1 MSNAALRIERVLGPA
16 LHVFAYVLAA
26 FAVAFLVPMGWAWFY
41 DDTTYKHQWA
51 ACAAVTL
58 LSGALLGWITRAQR
72 RELQSRDGFLLVN
85 LVWLVLPAY
94 AALPLMWMVPN
105 ITWHQAYFEAMSAL
119 TATGATALSGLEYLP
134 VAVNVWRCFLQYI
147 GGLGVMLLV
156 VAVLPMLGL
165 GGMQLYK
172 AETPGPMKDQKLTPR
187 IAETARGLWG
197 VYFGFSVLCLLA
209 YRWAGMGWADA
220 FMHMCTTMGLA
231 GFSSH
236 DASIGYFQSPAVEWV
251 AIVFMALAG
260 ISFLRYFT
268 VLRSLSLRP
277 LWSDREVRAYLAV
290 LLGAT
295 ALVTIVL
302 WTQRVYPD
310 AATALRMAAFHVLS
324 LATTTGYSST
334 DYLQWP
340 PLVPVLLLFL
350 GTFVSCAGSTGGGIK
365 MVRMVLLIK
374 QARRE
379 LVRSIHPHV
388 VNPVIMGGQA
398 VPAQVMNAVL
408 GFMLI
413 YGAATV
419 GLTFLL
425 LLSGLDL
432 VSAFSAVVATVN
444 NIGPGMGQV
453 GPTGNYGALT
463 PFQLWV
469 LSFAML
475 LGRLEL
481 LSVLVLFTR
490 AFWRR

>member
-1 MSNAALRIERVLGPA
+1 MGAT
-16 LHVFAYVLAA
+16 LHVFAHVLMA
-26 FAVAFLVPMGWAWFY
+26 FALVFVVPMGWAWVH
-41 DDTTYKHQWA
+41 DDVTHEVQWA
-51 ACAAVTL
+51 QAAGLTL
-58 LSGALLGWITRAQR
+58 ASGLALWLATRR
-72 RELQSRDGFLLVN
+72 HKRELATRDGFLLVN

-94 AALPLMWMVPN
+94 AALPLKWMVPD
-105 ITWHQAYFEAMSAL
+105 ITWHHAYFEAMSAL
-119 TATGATALSGLEYLP
+119 TATGATALSGLERLP
-134 VAVNVWRCFLQYI
+134 VSVNVWRCFLQYV

-187 IAETARGLWG
+187 IAETARGLWT
-197 VYFGFSVLCLLA
+197 VYFAFSVACFLA
-209 YRWAGMGWADA
+209 YRWAGMSWADA

-231 GFSSH
+231 GFSSY
-236 DASIGYFQSPAVEWV
+236 DASLGAFQSPAVEWV
-251 AIVFMALAG
+251 AVVFMALAG
-260 ISFLRYFT
+260 ISFLRYFM
-268 VLRSLSLRP
+268 VLRGMTLRP
-277 LWSDREVRAYLAV
+277 LWSDREIRTYAIVLA
-290 LLGAT
+290 ASI
-295 ALVTIVL
+295 ALVTL
-302 WTQRVYPD
+302 MLLAEGVYADGP
-310 AATALRMAAFHVLS
+310 TAVRLAAFHVLS
-324 LATTTGYSST
+324 LATTTGYATT

-340 PLVPVLLLFL
+340 VFIPVFLLFL

-365 MVRMVLLIK
+365 MVRMVLLVK

-379 LVRSIHPHV
+379 LVRIIHPHV
-388 VNPVIMGGQA
+388 VNPVTLGGQA
-398 VPAQVMNAVL
+398 VPSQVMAAVL

-413 YGAATV
+413 YGAATM

-432 VSAFSAVVATVN
+432 VTAFSAVVATVN
-444 NIGPGMGQV
+444 NIGPGLGEV
-453 GPTGNYGALT
+453 GPAGNYGGLS

>member
-1 MSNAALRIERVLGPA
+1 MHLGPA
-16 LHVFAYVLAA
+16 LYVFSHVLMAFALVFA
-26 FAVAFLVPMGWAWFY
+26 VPMAWAWFH
-41 DDTTYKHQWA
+41 DDLTHEMLWA
-51 ACAAVTL
+51 QAAALTL
-58 LSGALLGWITRAQR
+58 ASGAALWGLTRR
-72 RELQSRDGFLLVN
+72 WRGELATRDGFVLVN

-94 AALPLMWMVPN
+94 AALPLWWMVPG
-105 ITWHQAYFEAMSAL
+105 ITWHHAYFEAMSAL
-119 TATGATALSGLEYLP
+119 TATGATALSGLDRLP
-134 VAVNVWRCFLQYI
+134 VSINVWRCFLQYV

-197 VYFGFSVLCLLA
+197 VYFAFSLLCLLA
-209 YRWAGMGWADA
+209 YRWAGMSWADA

-231 GFSSH
+231 GFSSY
-236 DASIGYFQSPAVEWV
+236 DASIGHFQSPAVEWV
-251 AIVFMALAG
+251 AVVFMALAG
-260 ISFLRYFT
+260 ISFLRYFM
-268 VLRSLSLRP
+268 VLRGWTLRP
-277 LWSDREVRAYLAV
+277 LWQDREIRTYVV
-290 LLGAT
+290 VLGAAI
-295 ALVTIVL
+295 ALVTGMLLVEG
-302 WTQRVYPD
+302 VYADPP
-310 AATALRMAAFHVLS
+310 TALRLAAFHVLS
-324 LATTTGYSST
+324 LATTTGYATT

-340 PLVPVLLLFL
+340 VFIPIFLLFL

-379 LVRSIHPHV
+379 LVRIIHPHV
-388 VNPVIMGGQA
+388 VNPVTLGGQA
-398 VPAQVMNAVL
+398 VPAQVMAAVL

-413 YGAATV
+413 YGAATM

-432 VSAFSAVVATVN
+432 VTAFSAVVATVN
-444 NIGPGMGQV
+444 NIGPGLGEV
-453 GPTGNYGALT
+453 GPAGNYGGLS

-469 LSFAML
+469 LSLAML

>member
-1 MSNAALRIERVLGPA
+1 MHLGPA
-16 LHVFAYVLAA
+16 LYVFSHVLMAFSLA
-26 FAVAFLVPMGWAWFY
+26 FAVPMGWAWFH
-41 DDTTYKHQWA
+41 DDLTHELRWA
-51 ACAAVTL
+51 QAAALTL
-58 LSGALLGWITRAQR
+58 LSGVLLWLLTQR
-72 RELQSRDGFLLVN
+72 RRGELATRDGFVLVN

-94 AALPLMWMVPN
+94 AALPLWWMVPD
-105 ITWHQAYFEAMSAL
+105 ITWHHAYFEAMSAL
-119 TATGATALSGLEYLP
+119 TATGATALSGLDALP
-134 VAVNVWRCFLQYI
+134 VSINVWRCFLQYV

-209 YRWAGMGWADA
+209 YRWAGMSWADA

-251 AIVFMALAG
+251 AVVFMALAG
-260 ISFLRYFT
+260 ISFLRYFM
-268 VLRSLSLRP
+268 VMRSLTWRP
-277 LWSDREVRAYLAV
+277 LVHDREIRTYAAV
-290 LLGAT
+290 LVVAIAGVTSML
-295 ALVTIVL
+295 LVEG
-302 WTQRVYPD
+302 VYADVP
-310 AATALRMAAFHVLS
+310 TALRQAAFHVLS
-324 LATTTGYSST
+324 LATTTGYATT

-340 PLVPVLLLFL
+340 GFIPVFLLFL

-365 MVRMVLLIK
+365 MVRMVLLVK

-379 LVRSIHPHV
+379 LVRIIHPHV
-388 VNPVIMGGQA
+388 VNPVTLGGQA
-398 VPAQVMNAVL
+398 VPAQVMAAVL

-413 YGAATV
+413 YGAATM

-432 VSAFSAVVATVN
+432 VTAFSAVVATVN
-444 NIGPGMGQV
+444 NIGPGLGEV
-453 GPTGNYGALT
+453 GPAGNYGALT
-463 PFQLWV
+463 SFQLGV

-490 AFWRR
+490 AFWRY